1 MLSIGAIS
9 IPPPFGQPM
18 RIINLKNPRTFI
30 PLIIQVS
37 RVHFFHLKVTKDRKI
52 RFYARRRQTRTYSLR
67 GNINQIDVILF

>member
-9 IPPPFGQPM
+9 VSPPFGQPM
-18 RIINLKNPRTFI
+18 SIINLKNPRTFI

-37 RVHFFHLKVTKDRKI
+37 GVHFFHLKVTKNSEI

-67 GNINQIDVILF
+67 